1 MRPGMWW
8 AGSQL
13 FPLASYSDPSG
24 RGPVR
29 SARGCLCPQVTGAN
43 PGGFCG
49 PSECHAGSRRS
60 LAAASSPGSGV
71 TSPPADRPAAGSRLV
86 LFTVVAEPLPAPPMM
101 CSGVDLGV
109 MPGEQS
115 RHFHPGA
122 SFSPGRGACM
132 SVPARGLLP
141 CLPRLLWTNCGQSGP
156 GPAGL
161 ARVPCPF

>member
-13 FPLASYSDPSG
+13 FPLASHSDPSG

-29 SARGCLCPQVTGAN
+29 SAQGFLCPEVTGAN
-43 PGGFCG
+43 PGGCCG
-49 PSECHAGSRRS
+49 LSECRVRSRRS

-71 TSPPADRPAAGSRLV
+71 TSPPADRPAAGSRPV
-86 LFTVVAEPLPAPPMM
+86 PFTVVAESLPTPTMM
-101 CSGVDLGV
+101 CSAVHLGV

-122 SFSPGRGACM
+122 SFSSGRGACM

-141 CLPRLLWTNCGQSGP
+141 CLPRLLWTNRGQSGP
-156 GPAGL
+156 SPTGL

>member
-1 MRPGMWW
+1 MWW

-13 FPLASYSDPSG
+13 FPLASHSDPSG

-29 SARGCLCPQVTGAN
+29 SAQGFLCPEVTGAN
-43 PGGFCG
+43 PGGCCG
-49 PSECHAGSRRS
+49 LSECCVRSRRS

-71 TSPPADRPAAGSRLV
+71 TSPPADRPAAGSRPV
-86 LFTVVAEPLPAPPMM
+86 PFTVVAESLPTPTMM
-101 CSGVDLGV
+101 CSAVHLGV

-122 SFSPGRGACM
+122 SFSSGRGACM

-141 CLPRLLWTNCGQSGP
+141 CLPRLLWTNRGQSGP
-156 GPAGL
+156 SPTGL